1 MEKRIGI
8 FIGFSILAIFIAPLI
23 FTSGAICERFE
34 FLQTGPIGDTIGGC
48 TAPIV
53 GIVSVVLLYLTL
65 KSQLDFNKTQTNLQR
80 DEQFKST
87 LFYLLGQQR
96 DILLSLHEDF
106 EFLKRGNFDKTKYS
120 VSGQAYF
127 THALFQLQK
136 LFHVLEKSTAYS
148 NSITEEEKNGILEDL
163 SYRIYDGI
171 NLPSDMKEENK
182 NNIENTHNLLW
193 LNFLVNKFSISEE
206 EFNDYKKNEDACDKI
221 KFVYRKFFAVYFR
234 NGYYFR
240 HLYRLLK
247 FIDNTALEEIK
258 RNPAEKAS
266 IQRKYGE
273 YAQFVQAQMSF
284 DEMLLVFY
292 NCSLF
297 VKTKHLIVKY
307 NILENLY
314 LENLILPN
322 HTPFGEELHLSHHP

>member
-8 FIGFSILAIFIAPLI
+8 FIGFSILAILFAPLI

-53 GIVSVVLLYLTL
+53 GIVSVILLYLTL
-65 KSQLDFNKTQTNLQR
+65 KSQLDFNKAQTNLQR

-96 DILLSLHEDF
+96 EILSSLHEDF
-106 EFLKRGNFDKTKYS
+106 EFLKRGSLDKTKYS
-120 VSGQAYF
+120 VSGQAF
-127 THALFQLQK
+127 FAHAIFQLQK
-136 LFHVLEKSTAYS
+136 LFYVLEKSTAYS
-148 NSITEEEKNGILEDL
+148 DSISEEDRYYILEDL
-163 SYRIYDGI
+163 SNNLYSGL
-171 NLPSDMKEENK
+171 NLPPELEEENK
-182 NNIENTHNLLW
+182 SNIEDTHNLLW
-193 LNFLVNKFSISEE
+193 LNFLVNKFSISKE

-247 FIDNTALEEIK
+247 FIDSTALEEIK
-258 RNPAEKAS
+258 RNPTQKAS
-266 IQRKYGE
+266 IQRKYTE

-297 VKTKHLIVKY
+297 EKTKHLIVKY

-314 LENLILPN
+314 LENLILPS
-322 HTPFGEELHLSHHP
+322 HIPFGEELHLSHRP